1 MKQIPWWSRSKLL
14 AEHVSPSPTIVIQ
27 STDWIAVM
35 CATYTLPVST
45 VMYNSGSLLNMLKL
59 RYFHLDAL
67 CGCYWSRALWC
78 MDSHSMTYFHMGAL
92 CGCYWSRALWCMD
105 SHSKTYFH
113 MGALCGCYWSRA
125 LWCNVSRPWTQANAL
140 VRHTFIWMLCEAPI
154 GPELCDAMSG
164 VYTLTRRGRLCTH
177 SVRRSSVSGVR
188 KKKAFNT
195 MATKLIWQQ
204 SVPTIIICM

>member
-1 MKQIPWWSRSKLL
+1 
-14 AEHVSPSPTIVIQ
+14 
-27 STDWIAVM
+27 M

-67 CGCYWSRALWC
+67 CGCYWYRALWC
-78 MDSHSMTYFHMGAL
+78 MDSHSMTYFHMGALCGCYWYRALWCMDSHSKTYFHMGAL

-140 VRHTFIWMLCEAPI
+140 VRHTLIWMLCEAPI

-164 VYTLTRRGRLCTH
+164 VYTLTRRRRLCTH